1 MRSFCEILKNSK
13 TIAVVGISNKPGR
26 DSGLI
31 ALRMK
36 RLGYDVIGVNP
47 LQKDFDGIKVYQS
60 LEDIDRQIDIVNV
73 FRNSKNIPEIIPG
86 VLKLK
91 PKVLW
96 LQLGIRNDEA
106 VKPAEEAGIEVIQN
120 ACIAIEYNNCR

>member
-1 MRSFCEILKNSK
+1 MRSYCQIFKESK
-13 TIAVVGISNKPGR
+13 TIAVYGISNKPGR

-36 RLGYDVIGVNP
+36 QVGYDVVGVNP
-47 LQKDFDGIKVYQS
+47 IMEDFEGIKIYKS
-60 LEDIDRQIDIVNV
+60 LDEIDREIDILDV
-73 FRNSKNIPEIIPG
+73 FRNSKAIPEIIPG

-106 VKPAEEAGIEVIQN
+106 VKPVIDANIEVIQDR
-120 ACIAIEYNNCR
+120 CIAIEYNNCR

>member
-1 MRSFCEILKNSK
+1 MRSYCQILKESK

-31 ALRMK
+31 AKRMK

-47 LQKDFDGIKVYQS
+47 FQKDFDGIKVYS
-60 LEDIDRQIDIVNV
+60 RCEDINQEIDIVDV
-73 FRNSKNIPEIIPG
+73 FRNSKSIPDIIPG

-106 VKPAEEAGIEVIQN
+106 VKPVIEAGIEVIQD